1 MQVDKVMQEKFPV
14 LVELARANA
23 HRRKLIRASNAHDH
37 GLYDYDTHTMVGRVN
52 NGAEA
57 GIVIELHGEFRQR
70 ELEGE

>member
-37 GLYDYDTHTMVGRVN
+37 GLYDYDTREMVGRVN
-52 NGAEA
+52 NAGEA

-70 ELEGE
+70 ELESE